1 MRDALWPGEFVNA
14 RVLVETL
21 HDAITVP
28 NAAIQS
34 GPQGLFAWVVAE
46 DNTVHPRPI
55 EIGPTAGE
63 STIVTAGVA
72 DGDRVVTAGQYK
84 LQPKT
89 KVVITDGAPA
99 ASEPL
104 AAK

>member
-1 MRDALWPGEFVNA
+1 V
-14 RVLVETL
+14 
-21 HDAITVP
+21 
-28 NAAIQS
+28 Q
-34 GPQGLFAWVVAE
+34 
-46 DNTVHPRPI
+46 PRPI
-55 EIGPTAGE
+55 EIGPTAGD

-89 KVVITDGAPA
+89 KVVITGAASA
-99 ASEPL
+99 ASEPK